1 MLFIMLT
8 YIILFIQYLD
18 LEEEFEKWKLQMEEE
33 ISQKDK
39 EIKDL
44 HEKIKCL
51 ERPIMTDVSIQ
62 VTDEFIFPFL
72 LTQSNYVPND
82 SFSVKPSSESVS
94 KLTQCSD
101 NIRNLSEE
109 FKYNGIL
116 ESSTLSN
123 DFIPR
128 LKKDDIDSGNCNL
141 QMQYS
146 MKVNDVFKVETPELQ
161 WKIVGNNGKILKEE
175 NVHNA
180 EYDFVQNTLKLKA
193 SNCQCMRSDTQVDC
207 ININILQ
214 NLNMKLQAQERKRHQ
229 LQECFKQQ
237 QYHIEHV
244 LQRELFYNFI
254 KIIICKYI

>member
-1 MLFIMLT
+1 
-8 YIILFIQYLD
+8 
-18 LEEEFEKWKLQMEEE
+18 MEEE

-51 ERPIMTDVSIQ
+51 KRPIMTDVSIQ

-72 LTQSNYVPND
+72 LTQSNYVPDD
-82 SFSVKPSSESVS
+82 SFIHVKPSSESVS
-94 KLTQCSD
+94 KLTQCND

-128 LKKDDIDSGNCNL
+128 LKKDDIDSGNCDL

-146 MKVNDVFKVETPELQ
+146 MKVNDVFKAETPE

-175 NVHNA
+175 NVHNT
-180 EYDFVQNTLKLKA
+180 EYDFVQNTLKLKT
-193 SNCQCMRSDTQVDC
+193 SNCQCMRNDTQVDC

-214 NLNMKLQAQERKRHQ
+214 NLNMKLQVQERKRHQ

-254 KIIICKYI
+254 KIIIHKCNYNN